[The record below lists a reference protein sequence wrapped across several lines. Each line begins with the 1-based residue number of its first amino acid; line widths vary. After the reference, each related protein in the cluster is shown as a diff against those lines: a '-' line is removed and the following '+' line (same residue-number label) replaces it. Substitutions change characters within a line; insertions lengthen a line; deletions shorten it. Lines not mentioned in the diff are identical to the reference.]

1 MKVSIRTRFTIGMLF
16 FFIIIA
22 VISIMSA
29 YYMKRLSDKSDS
41 LLKENHLSVIFARDM
56 AEELTILN
64 QEISRSFLTDTY
76 PDSAL
81 IVKASGAFNK
91 TLQLEKNNI
100 TEAGEDELV
109 SRIESGFNEYLHNI
123 KGLGKILVSK
133 EETGALQTQ
142 FHNLYQQTMLLSQMN
157 DQAIARKADDVKK
170 TSEKGF
176 LLVTTWASVC
186 FLIALSFTF
195 NFAAYYNERF
205 KVLYDGIKAI
215 GSGHYNHRMSFVGK
229 DEFYEISEVFNDMA
243 QKLNE
248 IKQNVRGHFN
258 EEKVMESTMTQVEEL
273 KRVLEQMHGMEKRAL
288 DLMSKLENKL

>member
-1 MKVSIRTRFTIGMLF
+1 MKISIRTRFTLGMLF

-22 VISIMSA
+22 VISILSA
-29 YYMKRLSDKSDS
+29 YYMNRLSKKTDA

-64 QEISRSFLTDTY
+64 QEITRSFLTDDPT
-76 PDSAL
+76 DSSL
-81 IVKASGAFNK
+81 IAKTSGAFNK

-100 TEAGEDELV
+100 TEAGEDKLV
-109 SRIESGFNEYLHNI
+109 SGIESGFNEYVHNMS
-123 KGLGKILVSK
+123 GLNKISVSK
-133 EETGALQTQ
+133 EKIGALQIQ
-142 FHNLYQQTMLLSQMN
+142 FHNLYEQTMLLSQMN
-157 DQAIARKADDVKK
+157 EQAIVLKADDVKK

-205 KVLYDGIKAI
+205 KTLYNGIKEI
-215 GSGHYNHRMSFVGK
+215 GSGHYNHKISFVGK
-229 DEFYEISEVFNDMA
+229 DEFYDISEVFNDMA
-243 QKLNE
+243 TKLNE
-248 IKQNVRGHFN
+248 IKQNSVADLKEDRTREITLN
-258 EEKVMESTMTQVEEL
+258 QVQDL
-273 KRVLEQMHGMEKRAL
+273 KRIFEQMHDIEKRAV

>member
-1 MKVSIRTRFTIGMLF
+1 MKISIRTRFTLGMLF

-22 VISIMSA
+22 VISILSA
-29 YYMKRLSDKSDS
+29 YYMNRLSKKTDA

-64 QEISRSFLTDTY
+64 QEITRSFLTDDHT
-76 PDSAL
+76 DSSL
-81 IVKASGAFNK
+81 IAKTSGAFNK

-100 TEAGEDELV
+100 TEAGEDKLV
-109 SRIESGFNEYLHNI
+109 SGIESGFNEYVHNMS
-123 KGLGKILVSK
+123 GLNKIPVSK
-133 EETGALQTQ
+133 EKIGALQMQ
-142 FHNLYQQTMLLSQMN
+142 FHNLYDQTMLLSQMN
-157 DQAIARKADDVKK
+157 EQAIVLKADDVKK

-205 KVLYDGIKAI
+205 KTLYNGIKEI

-229 DEFYEISEVFNDMA
+229 DEFYDISEVFNDMA
-243 QKLNE
+243 TKLNE
-248 IKQNVRGHFN
+248 IKQDSVADLKEDRTREITLN
-258 EEKVMESTMTQVEEL
+258 QVQEL
-273 KRVLEQMHGMEKRAL
+273 KRIFEQMHGIEKRAV